1 MKIKYI
7 LPLAILAMFTTSA
20 MAQTSSSMDHY
31 KKVYKQAIMYGDY
44 IAAANAIYDQW
55 VEDTANALS
64 YKDTLANLYFI
75 RGQYYQTIA
84 LGKEILAKHPDDL
97 RMQELV
103 GASDQNV
110 GNLKEALDFY
120 QRIYAKTHDL
130 FHLYQIA
137 SLQYGLARVGECQ
150 QTIDQIIADTGS
162 VHQKIQITVAQGQ
175 AQNVPYK
182 AAALNIRG
190 VILKGLNKNDDAKK
204 AFQDALAVDPD
215 FVLAKNN
222 LSAPA
227 TPSTGTATPK
237 TK

>member
-1 MKIKYI
+1 MKIKYL
-7 LPLAILAMFTTSA
+7 LPLSILAMFTTSA

-31 KKVYKQAIMYGDY
+31 KSVYKQSLKYGDY

-84 LGKEILAKHPDDL
+84 MGKEILAKHSDDL

-103 GASDQNV
+103 GASDQSV

-130 FHLYQIA
+130 YHLYQIA
-137 SLQYGLARVGECQ
+137 SIQFDLARVGECQ
-150 QTIDQIIADTGS
+150 QTLDQIIADTGS

-190 VILKGLNKNDDAKK
+190 VIAKQAKEDDAAKK

-222 LSAPA
+222 LSAPN
-227 TPSTGTATPK
+227 TSTGSATNK
-237 TK
+237 K